1 MSIAYRWKRKSN
13 DQKNFKKFFV
23 SYNSFIYHH
32 ISFIYHIHQ
41 NFEDYNP
48 SMKRKVLIVFDDM
61 IADMKAS
68 KKNKPYSH

>member
-1 MSIAYRWKRKSN
+1 M
-13 DQKNFKKFFV
+13 

-32 ISFIYHIHQ
+32 VSLIYHIYQ

-61 IADMKAS
+61 IADMKAN

>member
-13 DQKNFKKFFV
+13 DQKNFKNFFV

-61 IADMKAS
+61 IADMKAN